1 MSHRIPVVIDTDP
14 GVDDAVAI
22 ALAVASPEIELLGV
36 TTVGGNVGIELTT
49 RNALDVLAMAGRP
62 DIPVAAGAA
71 RPFAVERS
79 ADAAVYHG
87 GNGLGGVALQPSP
100 SQPDPRG
107 AVDLLVALIESSD
120 RPVTV
125 VAIGPL
131 TNLAVLHAAHPA
143 TYSKIE
149 RIVMMGGGAH
159 VLGNDSICAEFN
171 IGYDP
176 EGAARVFS
184 AGVPIVMVGLDVTE
198 KAVTYPRDLE
208 PLRAAGPLATALAR
222 MIDFYMDRAAERLGE
237 RLSRLHDALAVAYLL
252 DASLLDVQPYWVGVE
267 CAGTLT
273 RGMTVVDVRH
283 FTRREPNA
291 LVAVDVDRDRF
302 VDLLV
307 ARLTAHSR
315 ACSEARP

>member
-1 MSHRIPVVIDTDP
+1 MSNALPIVIDTDP

-22 ALAVASPEIELLGV
+22 SLAVASPELDVLGV
-36 TTVGGNVGIELTT
+36 TTVGGNVGIDRTT
-49 RNALDVLAMAGRP
+49 RNALDVLALAGRP

-71 RPFAVERS
+71 RPFAVEHS
-79 ADAAVYHG
+79 ADAAAYHG
-87 GNGLGGVALQPSP
+87 GNGLGGVELPRSP

-107 AVDLLVALIESSD
+107 AVALLVELIESSD

-131 TNLAVLHAAHPA
+131 TNLAVLHAAHPSTFA
-143 TYSKIE
+143 KIA

-159 VLGNDSICAEFN
+159 VLGNDAIAAEFN

-176 EGAARVFS
+176 EAAARVFS

-198 KAVTYPRDLE
+198 KAVTRPADLL
-208 PLRAAGPLATALAR
+208 PLRAAGPLARSLAA
-222 MIDFYMDRAAERLGE
+222 MIDFYMDRALDRLGE

-252 DASLLDVQPYWVGVE
+252 DPTLLEVHPYWVGVE

-273 RGMTVVDVRH
+273 RGMTVVDVRN
-283 FTRREPNA
+283 FTKAEPNA
-291 LVAVDVDRDRF
+291 LVAVDVDTPRF
-302 VDLLV
+302 VELLV
-307 ARLTAHSR
+307 ARI
-315 ACSEARP
+315 ARP